1 MAHRLKFVE
10 IAQNELEVDILE
22 ILPTA
27 SLGMTV
33 DDIRDSLRGQ
43 FVLIDLKELGRTLFI
58 LLHENRIIKDK
69 VERYTRRWK

>member
-43 FVLIDLKELGRTLFI
+43 FVLIDIRELDRTLFI
-58 LLHENRIIKDK
+58 LLQENRIIKDK

>member
-33 DDIRDSLRGQ
+33 DDIRDSLRSQ
-43 FVLIDLKELGRTLFI
+43 FVLIDIRELDRTLFI
-58 LLHENRIIKDK
+58 LLQENRIKKDK